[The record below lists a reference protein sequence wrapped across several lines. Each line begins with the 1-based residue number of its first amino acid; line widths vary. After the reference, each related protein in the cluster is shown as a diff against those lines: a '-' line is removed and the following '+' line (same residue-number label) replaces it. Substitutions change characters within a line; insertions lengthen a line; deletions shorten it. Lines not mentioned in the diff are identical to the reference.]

1 MSVDYQ
7 AISTETLQ
15 DSSQTVYQD
24 YLMLDKLNKLSGET
38 AILRYKDDL
47 VDLSIPFSLLHMWY
61 TTVLMDSNVPKPIKL
76 GSKDSYLII
85 RKSIHEL
92 IECNDSYTF
101 NYVGGN
107 TFYRFKKAPEEV
119 CLGKARFSLEA
130 IMGNEEGIFP
140 EIEAVEVEMPYEQV
154 KTRLLGASMKI
165 HIPIPDD
172 WIRSIVSLPFT
183 LTGFELKRKTITLL
197 GTNGVAVTLK
207 GYAGLKSYR
216 DNVCISVIDKQK
228 RNRDVTL
235 CSKYYDPR

>member
-7 AISTETLQ
+7 EISTETLQ

-24 YLMLDKLNKLSGET
+24 YLMLDRLNKLSGET

-47 VDLSIPFSLLHMWY
+47 VDLSIPFSFLHMWY

-85 RKSIHEL
+85 RKSIYEL
-92 IECNDSYTF
+92 IECEDSFTF
-101 NYVGGN
+101 SYVGGN
-107 TFYRFKKAPEEV
+107 TFSRFKKAPEEV
-119 CLGKARFSLEA
+119 CLGKASFSLES
-130 IMGNEEGIFP
+130 ILGIEEGIFP
-140 EIEAVEVEMPYEQV
+140 EMEAVEVEMPYEKV
-154 KTRLLGASMKI
+154 KTRLVGATMKI
-165 HIPIPDD
+165 HLSIPDD

-183 LTGFELKRKTITLL
+183 LSGFEIKRKTVTLL
-197 GTNGVAVTLK
+197 GTNGLSITLK
-207 GYAGLKSYR
+207 GYTGLRSYK